1 MEFQFTASDQQ
12 KQVVEDNGRNWRLTL
27 NDEEKENERNR
38 RREMCSNLDD
48 FQQQRAPEALGL
60 GRIEGNRWKQELAA
74 DHYIED
80 GPQIIVPKARSMGM

>member
-1 MEFQFTASDQQ
+1 
-12 KQVVEDNGRNWRLTL
+12 
-27 NDEEKENERNR
+27 
-38 RREMCSNLDD
+38 MCSNLDD